1 MDADDILLDFPTGT
15 VVTPE
20 LVARRIA
27 ALSGATV
34 LPNAGGPIGPEEPRL
49 VYAEEAELARLRSE
63 NAAYYA
69 KSFAD
74 AGAIA
79 DLTAEVS
86 RLSGEVERLTGEL
99 AATDEMLGDAVKLC
113 LSAKRERDEARGS
126 GRPDASRRGPAGL
139 DRGARSRKHLPA
151 GRLAVQPGQP
161 VIAIRHR
168 RSSRGLPFSGR
179 RHDGRG
185 LTDASLGGRT
195 PRAPTGGRG
204 RRGPRPPASRL
215 RCDPGAPR
223 PRRGPRS
230 AWSGRRTRRAGRRSR
245 SRAAPCGA
253 RRASVSWWTI

>member
-113 LSAKRERDEARGS
+113 LSAKRERDEARGAADRMRADADRLDWIEARGVES
-126 GRPDASRRGPAGL
+126 IYLRGGSQFNPASQSLRSAIDAARGASRSAG
-139 DRGARSRKHLPA
+139 A
-151 GRLAVQPGQP
+151 G
-161 VIAIRHR
+161 
-168 RSSRGLPFSGR
+168 
-179 RHDGRG
+179 
-185 LTDASLGGRT
+185 T
-195 PRAPTGGRG
+195 TGEG
-204 RRGPRPPASRL
+204 
-215 RCDPGAPR
+215 
-223 PRRGPRS
+223 
-230 AWSGRRTRRAGRRSR
+230 
-245 SRAAPCGA
+245 
-253 RRASVSWWTI
+253 